1 MRLAADLNN
10 MRWKIRPEE
19 VLLEV
24 GRPFGSKTGLQ
35 KITEVD
41 FYTVKL
47 DFAQNSENHG
57 YPPSSLLGYVAGED
71 L

>member
-41 FYTVKL
+41 FYNLFDL
-47 DFAQNSENHG
+47 DSRITN
-57 YPPSSLLGYVAGED
+57 
-71 L
+71 